1 MPEGS
6 DDVEEIEK
14 GGAEKL
20 LGKPFVHNKKPSGYG
35 ELATKVKAILEIRS
49 ESEKPDEESTD
60 ETPPT
65 VSVTD
70 SVTEGLTDDDDA
82 DDDGDSGD
90 DVAIV
95 EANAD
100 GDLVENDENDEEDAD
115 EGDAEDEDELVEV
128 EQDDEDNDGEVEE
141 NDDDDDEAKDEDDEE
156 EEDDEDEPVGVA
168 VDVGEEPESVVGTD
182 PDAISPGQDFVESR
196 FAGPDEGRG
205 TYVAEWVKRI
215 CENGNEMVVLGQ
227 LVFWFQPGKNGKIK
241 ANKLLTPSVYYWVA
255 KSYREL
261 GLETGLEEWQVRHA
275 IKRLALAGF
284 VVKENHL
291 FQNLVTNHFRLDP
304 YAIAQAL
311 STQEEAE

>member
-14 GGAEKL
+14 GEAEKL
-20 LGKPFVHNKKPSGYG
+20 PGKPFVYNKKPSGYG
-35 ELATKVKAILEIRS
+35 ELATKVKAILEIRN

-65 VSVTD
+65 VPVTD
-70 SVTEGLTDDDDA
+70 SVTEGLTDDDDDA

-90 DVAIV
+90 DVAID
-95 EANAD
+95 EADAD
-100 GDLVENDENDEEDAD
+100 GDLVENNGDDEEDAD

-128 EQDDEDNDGEVEE
+128 EQDDEDNDGEV
-141 NDDDDDEAKDEDDEE
+141 DQDDDDEANDEDDEE
-156 EEDDEDEPVGVA
+156 EEADEDEPVA
-168 VDVGEEPESVVGTD
+168 EALDVEDEPESVADTD
-182 PDAISPGQDFVESR
+182 PDAIPPGQDFADSR

-275 IKRLALAGF
+275 IKRLAFAGF

-291 FQNLVTNHFRLDP
+291 FRNLVTNHFRLDP